1 MATLQLNTI
10 QRILKNRFAID
21 VSPSQMIV
29 YVLSIMLL
37 LGGSYVIGGTDM
49 GILVVIGVLGI
60 AFVGVIMARPQIGMF
75 VLVIFIYTN
84 MSTVLS
90 DKFGIPSLNKVL
102 VILIFVSVIGTQV
115 MMRRKPLL
123 FRITEAAIL
132 LFLFVVT
139 VSTFIGVGV
148 NAESFGEIVDSLK
161 DFLLIFIIVQLAAEE
176 KAWKHAQYVLI
187 AAAVFLSAMTWY
199 QSLAGDYQQD
209 FLGFATSRTDSV
221 AEDTTI
227 ASIDFNRVGG
237 PVGDPNFYSQILL
250 MVFPIALYRVLDK
263 KSSKDEKL
271 LALLATTV
279 ITGAIIFTYSR
290 GALMALLLI
299 IGLILLERKINVY
312 KIGLV
317 GLVVLGL
324 AFPVLPSGYKERML
338 TIVGLGGVAEG
349 QADGSAQGR
358 LSESLV
364 AIEMFFDN
372 PILGIGYGQY
382 SANYLDY
389 SIYLGM
395 DGRLQNREAH
405 NLYLEAAAETG
416 MVGLVAL
423 TFMFA
428 IVFRETNKA
437 KKRLVDLKR
446 EDLHHGLWLYSLD
459 C

>member
-176 KAWKHAQYVLI
+176 KAWK
-187 AAAVFLSAMTWY
+187 
-199 QSLAGDYQQD
+199 
-209 FLGFATSRTDSV
+209 
-221 AEDTTI
+221 
-227 ASIDFNRVGG
+227 
-237 PVGDPNFYSQILL
+237 
-250 MVFPIALYRVLDK
+250 
-263 KSSKDEKL
+263 
-271 LALLATTV
+271 
-279 ITGAIIFTYSR
+279 
-290 GALMALLLI
+290 
-299 IGLILLERKINVY
+299 
-312 KIGLV
+312 
-317 GLVVLGL
+317 
-324 AFPVLPSGYKERML
+324 
-338 TIVGLGGVAEG
+338 
-349 QADGSAQGR
+349 
-358 LSESLV
+358 
-364 AIEMFFDN
+364 
-372 PILGIGYGQY
+372 
-382 SANYLDY
+382 
-389 SIYLGM
+389 
-395 DGRLQNREAH
+395 
-405 NLYLEAAAETG
+405 
-416 MVGLVAL
+416 
-423 TFMFA
+423 
-428 IVFRETNKA
+428 
-437 KKRLVDLKR
+437 
-446 EDLHHGLWLYSLD
+446 
-459 C
+459 